1 MISHWNHVWQIKKK
15 IYFRSKMYKMYAPP
29 LLSIHRNSFH
39 GATTLSIYQMTLSMS
54 TVRSESF
61 VYLCMLLLSTGLNEV
76 PFRYGAAYFDS
87 IFVPSLG
94 YLQVLNGSTNVY
106 FWNQNPGSSYK
117 SCSNT
122 HFRQRWLTADDMC
135 AAGYHDPYDCN
146 SGMGRAVMQSVAY
159 LQEPSLPHTKT
170 YGWES
175 CHMCWRFLL
184 WLANLEC
191 FRMAGWT
198 ELNIVGGCS
207 DLPLG
212 MWTLR
217 QLSVRNDGRA
227 CSFLLVFSW
236 IKMSIEFVF
245 FVRFLDLNK
254 SV

>member
-1 MISHWNHVWQIKKK
+1 
-15 IYFRSKMYKMYAPP
+15 MYKMYAPP
-29 LLSIHRNSFH
+29 LLSINRNSFH
-39 GATTLSIYQMTLSMS
+39 GVTTLSIYQMTLSMS

-122 HFRQRWLTADDMC
+122 HFRQRWLTAGDMC

-159 LQEPSLPHTKT
+159 LQEPPPPTYKNIWLGKLPHVSAIFALTCK
-170 YGWES
+170 
-175 CHMCWRFLL
+175 
-184 WLANLEC
+184 
-191 FRMAGWT
+191 
-198 ELNIVGGCS
+198 
-207 DLPLG
+207 LG
-212 MWTLR
+212 MF
-217 QLSVRNDGRA
+217 SHGRLDWIEHRRRMFRP
-227 CSFLLVFSW
+227 SFEHVNTA
-236 IKMSIEFVF
+236 SIV
-245 FVRFLDLNK
+245 
-254 SV
+254 SP